1 MNITPGKS
9 SNDGTGNQL
18 QPDED
23 HVRSN
28 SSSALPLAI
37 CLSDDSNKTK
47 GTQSEGHAPYDA
59 DNGQVLAA
67 WLIVLVPW
75 WD

>member
-9 SNDGTGNQL
+9 SDDGARNQL

-28 SSSALPLAI
+28 SSSALPLVI
-37 CLSDDSNKTK
+37 CLSNDSNKTK
-47 GTQSEGHAPYDA
+47 GSQGESHAPYDA
-59 DNGQVLAA
+59 DNGQVFAA